1 MKGARCSQVPSVRTV
16 RWKLRAAG
24 SVRGKG
30 VENGDG
36 EEPVPG
42 GGVGKGVEGRCQ
54 TQKKK
59 WGAVGTEQGA
69 EVSFSF
75 EKKSGV
81 AFLGF
86 QNTRS
91 GLKTTGVGRVRGRA
105 DAEAMTIQSQ
115 DTAEDCTAASG
126 KLGREAAG
134 AGAVRRAAP
143 ECRARGPVSPL

>member
-1 MKGARCSQVPSVRTV
+1 MTGRNLYRE
-16 RWKLRAAG
+16 AG
-24 SVRGKG
+24 SGKEWKDA
-30 VENGDG
+30 V
-36 EEPVPG
+36 
-42 GGVGKGVEGRCQ
+42 KRKKKK
-54 TQKKK
+54 KKK
-59 WGAVGTEQGA
+59 WGAVGSEQGA

-75 EKKSGV
+75 EKESGV
-81 AFLGF
+81 PFLGF

-105 DAEAMTIQSQ
+105 DAEAEMTIQSQ

-143 ECRARGPVSPL
+143 ECRARGAVSPL

>member
-1 MKGARCSQVPSVRTV
+1 
-16 RWKLRAAG
+16 
-24 SVRGKG
+24 

-59 WGAVGTEQGA
+59 KKWGAGGREQGA

-75 EKKSGV
+75 EKESGV
-81 AFLGF
+81 PFLGF

-91 GLKTTGVGRVRGRA
+91 SLKTTGVG
-105 DAEAMTIQSQ
+105 
-115 DTAEDCTAASG
+115 
-126 KLGREAAG
+126 
-134 AGAVRRAAP
+134 
-143 ECRARGPVSPL
+143 

>member
-1 MKGARCSQVPSVRTV
+1 MTGRNLYRE
-16 RWKLRAAG
+16 AG
-24 SVRGKG
+24 SGKEWKDA
-30 VENGDG
+30 V
-36 EEPVPG
+36 
-42 GGVGKGVEGRCQ
+42 KR
-54 TQKKK
+54 KKK
-59 WGAVGTEQGA
+59 KKKLGAVGSEQGA

-75 EKKSGV
+75 EKESGV

-105 DAEAMTIQSQ
+105 DAEAEMTIQSQ

-143 ECRARGPVSPL
+143 ECRARGAVSPL